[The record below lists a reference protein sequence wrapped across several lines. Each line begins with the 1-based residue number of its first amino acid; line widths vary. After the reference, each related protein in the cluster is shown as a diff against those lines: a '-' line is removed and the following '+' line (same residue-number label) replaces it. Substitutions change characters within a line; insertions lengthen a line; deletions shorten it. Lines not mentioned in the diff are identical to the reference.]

1 MSERKQINMT
11 DDKWI
16 DEFKPIPRD
25 GIKEGL
31 ISGYDCG
38 DGPCLWETYGKDI
51 DEVCRRMDQTEWEGR
66 LWTVFDDL
74 SIGEGFHIV
83 NRLGYIFTEKP
94 ADPKALYYIFD
105 DMLTPEEDE

>member
-1 MSERKQINMT
+1 MSEIKQIDMT

-16 DEFKPIPRD
+16 DKFKPIPRD

-51 DEVCRRMDQTEWEGR
+51 DEVLRRMDQPEWEGR
-66 LWTVFDDL
+66 LWTVHDDTAI
-74 SIGEGFHIV
+74 SDGFHIV

-94 ADPKALYYIFD
+94 ADPNAHYYIFD
-105 DMLTPEEDE
+105 DMEDEEDE